1 MAIFNSCGN
10 LLVQRPDASPPTCP
24 QGASGNHSET
34 LADAGSRLALCCFG
48 LSVGVHISPVAA
60 MDADNIT
67 LQWVLF
73 CCCDAIGDQEQM
85 LMPGGESKR
94 EWLPLAEVINEQ
106 PLELRG
112 AYETLHAWATPVLDE
127 RARSESVR
135 FEPDRSDLPCLET
148 KVAVG
153 AERGVRLHLVS
164 ASRRGN

>member
-1 MAIFNSCGN
+1 MRA
-10 LLVQRPDASPPTCP
+10 PCP
-24 QGASGNHSET
+24 KKTDCYCYQWEEKT
-34 LADAGSRLALCCFG
+34 EVLTDEYLF
-48 LSVGVHISPVAA
+48 SPVAA

-85 LMPGGESKR
+85 LMPGGEKR